1 MSLFGA
7 PSGVTKKRE
16 TEATVM
22 KRLSPALSA
31 LYLVLMIAVVVSVD
45 VAFFQHHPEIRLIGN
60 IVVVA
65 LFAGGYFLLARLKK

>member
-1 MSLFGA
+1 
-7 PSGVTKKRE
+7 
-16 TEATVM
+16 M

-45 VAFFQHHPEIRLIGN
+45 VAFFQHHTEIRLIGN

-65 LFAGGYFLLARLKK
+65 IFAAGYFLLARLKK

>member
-1 MSLFGA
+1 
-7 PSGVTKKRE
+7 
-16 TEATVM
+16 M